1 MFQLWLCKE
10 SVPVGLLVEGLL
22 LVLGQGVPGE
32 GVVDGAHHAA
42 VGVPG
47 DSVLSVLLGP
57 QLSAQYPTYGTRDS

>member
-1 MFQLWLCKE
+1 MFQFWFLE
-10 SVPVGLLVEGLL
+10 ERPPAGRLVEGLL
-22 LVLGQGVPGE
+22 LVLGEGVPGE
-32 GVVDGAHHAA
+32 GVVDGAHHPA